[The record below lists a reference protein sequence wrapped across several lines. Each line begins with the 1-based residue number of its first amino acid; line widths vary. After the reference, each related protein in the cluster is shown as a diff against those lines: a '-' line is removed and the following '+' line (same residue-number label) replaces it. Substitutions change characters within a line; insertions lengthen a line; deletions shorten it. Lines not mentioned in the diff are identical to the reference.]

1 MPRKGCDSGL
11 FLLVG
16 TGHQLA
22 QQIWDEA
29 ALGHCELIMST
40 LTIHEVLVIHFR
52 RGKAKEADKFRML
65 IYSSPWLRIVPVSAK
80 VAERSAG
87 YRHGLGL
94 STVDAIIL
102 ATAVEESCDEILTT
116 DRHFLVAENQG
127 IIKVNLLR

>member
-1 MPRKGCDSGL
+1 MTRKGCDSGL
-11 FLLVG
+11 FLLLG

-65 IYSSPWLRIVPVSAK
+65 IYSSPWLRIVPVSARWLSVQQATDTDWDCQQLMQSFWQRRLK
-80 VAERSAG
+80 RVA
-87 YRHGLGL
+87 
-94 STVDAIIL
+94 TK
-102 ATAVEESCDEILTT
+102 
-116 DRHFLVAENQG
+116 F
-127 IIKVNLLR
+127 